1 MTVKKKTSIT
11 LDYKH
16 RIATALPFQYQL
28 KYIICGTGVK
38 LQEEETLQI
47 VKLNILKTF

>member
-1 MTVKKKTSIT
+1 MVNASEEKTSIT
-11 LDYKH
+11 FDYKH
-16 RIATALPFQYQL
+16 RIATALSFQFQL

-47 VKLNILKTF
+47 VKGTYQ